1 VLHFGL
7 LTCTSSS
14 GWPLSFLITGTALG
28 NLDEP
33 HSWWTWEGN
42 CTGCSWS
49 VKPLQGIFCANFASS
64 RGDWPPCRQA
74 WHGQCYA
81 CLGQGVFPL
90 AVLHD
95 DNAKEW
101 VWQDKRASRLNSAC
115 DGVHAV
121 IPFQCEFCWVRNL
134 TGRDLVL
141 PRAGRIWMLS
151 LARQNLRLPCM
162 FGGLEE
168 QLTCLA
174 S

>member
-1 VLHFGL
+1 
-7 LTCTSSS
+7 
-14 GWPLSFLITGTALG
+14 
-28 NLDEP
+28 LDEP